1 MTLFVGSLT
10 AQKPAPSDNQTMK
23 SQAMT
28 TLKLVDD
35 YKADAEKTGKT
46 DVPTESQKRAEL
58 AINKLANVTLCSP
71 SPSPNALRVMP
82 EMSGIEVCSTLRN
95 RMDLLMSDTRKIA
108 IVSTQFQISHRDDI
122 RANLSQVIKEY
133 EEDRVWV
140 LATIDRWKTSNAVDD
155 RTR

>member
-1 MTLFVGSLT
+1 
-10 AQKPAPSDNQTMK
+10 
-23 SQAMT
+23 
-28 TLKLVDD
+28 
-35 YKADAEKTGKT
+35 
-46 DVPTESQKRAEL
+46 
-58 AINKLANVTLCSP
+58 
-71 SPSPNALRVMP
+71 MP
-82 EMSGIEVCSTLRN
+82 EMSGIEICSTLRN